1 MALSKEQRSRFDRL
15 IDQKIEQLLDAME
28 SGAEQDATNEV
39 KWSLYALTQLRDEL
53 TSRKRSDA
61 VMPR

>member
-53 TSRKRSDA
+53 TSRKGSGVTPSR
-61 VMPR
+61 